1 MYTQHTDIDGTCL
14 GVLHE
19 VDLPEEDVVENDPGG
34 GDGLH
39 AVKHLKEDGTGG
51 GGGGVVEFLVYT

>member
-1 MYTQHTDIDGTCL
+1 MPACL

-19 VDLPEEDVVENDPGG
+19 VNLPEEDVVEDDPGR

-39 AVKHLKEDGTGG
+39 AVKHLKIDRRGG
-51 GGGGVVEFLVYT
+51 EKEG